1 MYNTAKIIQKILS
14 KTPLFLIFFL
24 GKIIGIFLYL
34 NRKKREIAYKNIKS
48 VFPTKTNREINKIVR
63 QSFQGLGL
71 GVLESLIAYR
81 IFPYV
86 ELKGT
91 ENIAKD
97 GGILVAIHEGSW
109 ELYNF
114 FIAKDLKYKMFAK
127 EQKKKSLDLFLTEL
141 RKKYSLDLCF
151 SLKDALYSLRD
162 NYLIGLVIDH
172 GAEDNALFVDF
183 FSHSVPTP
191 KGAVYLARK
200 LNKKIYPC
208 FGYRKSGFSH
218 TIEIG
223 KPIEPGSKTDHELLR
238 ELNGI
243 YENYLTKYPWEY
255 LWYYKRF
262 KRKKDMDVLILS
274 DGKAGHLKQSQ
285 AFLSF
290 FKEEDFKIRFQ
301 IIEIKTKSS
310 MQRFMSEVIA
320 LLSGKYLLGCSLLRF
335 FLDQDT
341 SKKLQE
347 IYADIVVSTGSIVAP
362 VNHIVSSMIGA
373 KSVVILR
380 PNTPL
385 RKFDLCVIP
394 AHDRIDAKNAVIIKG
409 ALSYPLDTKEK
420 SQKCKDFF
428 KLDAT
433 KKISVFLGG
442 YLSNEKAYLDN
453 LKLFLQKLKTFASKN
468 NYKILFSTSRRSQKS
483 IEECIENELKTFH
496 NIEAVVIPSR
506 TNYDFVFEGFINLS
520 EIVFIS
526 GESISMISETLAL
539 KKPCVCLV
547 LEKYIDKHNVFLESI
562 KKDVNFLDNPYNI
575 SEIKPIT
582 SPVFEENR
590 KIVREAIRR
599 LL

>member
-14 KTPLFLIFFL
+14 KAPLFVVFFL
-24 GKIIGIFLYL
+24 GKTIGIFLYL

-48 VFPTKTNREINKIVR
+48 VFPAKTNREINKIVR
-63 QSFQGLGL
+63 QSFQSLGL
-71 GVLESLIAYR
+71 GILESLIADR
-81 IFPYV
+81 IFPSV

-127 EQKKKSLDLFLTEL
+127 EQKKKKLDLFLTEL
-141 RKKYSLDLCF
+141 RNKYSLKLCF
-151 SLKDALYSLRD
+151 SLKDALYSLKD
-162 NYLIGLVIDH
+162 NYLLGMVVDH

-183 FSHSVPTP
+183 FTHSVPTP

-223 KPIEPGSKTDHELLR
+223 KPINPSSKTDYELLS
-238 ELNGI
+238 ELNKI
-243 YENYLTKYPWEY
+243 YETYLTKYPWEY

-290 FKEEDFKIRFQ
+290 FKEEDFEIRSQ
-301 IIEIKTKSS
+301 TIEIKTRSGV
-310 MQRFMSEVIA
+310 QRFVAEVIA
-320 LLSGKYLLGCSLLRF
+320 ILSGKYFLGHSLLKF

-347 IYADIVVSTGSIVAP
+347 VYADMVVSTGSIAAP
-362 VNHIVSSMIGA
+362 INRVVSSMIGA
-373 KSVVILR
+373 KSIVILR

-385 RKFDLCVIP
+385 KKFDLCIIP
-394 AHDRIDAKNAVIIKG
+394 AHDRINAKNAVIIKG
-409 ALSYPLDTKEK
+409 ALAYPLNPEEK
-420 SQKCKDFF
+420 AQKCKDFF
-428 KLDAT
+428 KLGNN
-433 KKISVFLGG
+433 KKISVFVGG
-442 YLSNEKAYLDN
+442 YLSSEKTYLNN
-453 LKLFLQKLKTFASKN
+453 LKLFIEKLKIFASKN
-468 NYKILFSTSRRSQKS
+468 NYKILFSTSRRTQKS
-483 IEECIENELKTFH
+483 IEEYIESELKAFP
-496 NIEAVVIPSR
+496 NAEAIVIPSR
-506 TNYDFVFEGFINLS
+506 TNFDFAFEGFIELS
-520 EIVFIS
+520 EIVFVS

-547 LEKYIDKHNVFLESI
+547 LEKYMDKHNVFLDSLE
-562 KKDVNFLDNPYNI
+562 KDVILLDNPYNI
-575 SEIKPIT
+575 AEIKPIAAE
-582 SPVFEENR
+582 VLEENR
-590 KIVREAIRR
+590 KIVREAIRG